1 MSEPRV
7 EAVDLSNCDR
17 EPIHIPGAIQP
28 HGVLLAFA
36 RPTRAIVQIS
46 ENAGD
51 YLGRSP
57 DELLGTPLDAV
68 FDRDGVD
75 QALALLA
82 DSGEAEP
89 QSCTFVAAGR
99 RFDALVHHF
108 AGAAIVELEP
118 ALLGDPLMPT
128 ADRVRRV
135 LEAVQRAETP
145 EQLCAIA
152 ARKVRRLTGFDRV
165 MIYRFHPDGHGEVV
179 AEERDEDLDPYL
191 GLHYPA
197 SDIPQ
202 QARALYLRNWLRII
216 PDARYTPVR
225 VVPELRPDTG
235 APLDLSY
242 AMLRS
247 VSPIHLEYMANMGL
261 RASMSVT
268 LKEHGRLW
276 GLISCANHRGP
287 RAVAHELRSVL
298 ATLGRLMSFELESFS
313 DQHVAAQRAARQ
325 PLQVALAGVMRDSS
339 PTIDVL
345 VALLGRPAEL
355 LGLVGAG
362 GAAVIGSGLL
372 QTCGRTPSTSLIH
385 KISAFLDTCDDGM
398 PQAIDTLTTHVPA
411 AAAEKDVAS
420 GLLAISLPGTPV
432 RRLVWFRPELVRDV
446 SWGGDPR
453 KPIEAGPAM
462 RIHPRR
468 SFERWKEEVHLRSWP
483 WSASDLEAATELR
496 RTAVELD
503 LGRQVLREQRAV
515 RARDDLVAVVSHDLR
530 SPLGVIQ
537 MQAALISKTAVA
549 LGDTEQATRFR
560 QGADRI
566 GRAVD
571 RMTALIGDLLD
582 LAKIEAGRFEVHAQA
597 EHIRDIVDETLSIV
611 RPLAEAKHIAIADD
625 LESALV
631 AVDRERIYQV
641 LSNLVG
647 NAIKFTPPGGTITVH
662 AERSGAEL
670 VVTVADTGPGIAPDE
685 IAHVFDRYWQAKRT
699 AQAGF
704 GLGLYIARGIVQAH
718 GGRMWV
724 ESPPGAGA
732 RFHFTLPI
740 VESVGAPA
748 RPSHEQR
755 G

>member
-7 EAVDLSNCDR
+7 DAVDLSNCDR

-28 HGVLLAFA
+28 HGVLLSFA
-36 RPTRAIVQIS
+36 QPALAIVQIS

-51 YLGRSP
+51 YLGRSA

-75 QALALLA
+75 QVLALLA
-82 DSGEAEP
+82 ESGEGDP
-89 QSCTFVAAGR
+89 QLCTLVTAGR

-108 AGAAIVELEP
+108 AGAAIIELEP
-118 ALLGDPLMPT
+118 APPGDVTTPT
-128 ADRVRRV
+128 AERVQRI
-135 LEAVQRAETP
+135 LEAIQRAETP

-152 ARKVRRLTGFDRV
+152 TREVRRLSGFDRV
-165 MIYRFHPDGHGEVV
+165 MIYRLHADGHGEVIV
-179 AEERDEDLDPYL
+179 EERDEDLDPYL

-225 VVPELRPDTG
+225 LVPELRPDTG

-242 AMLRS
+242 TMLRS
-247 VSPIHLEYMANMGL
+247 VSPIHLEYLANMGL

-276 GLISCANHRGP
+276 GLISCANHRSP
-287 RAVAHELRSVL
+287 RAVAHEQRSVL
-298 ATLGRLMSFELESFS
+298 ATLGRLVSLELASFA
-313 DQHVAAQRAARQ
+313 DQHAAAQRAARQ
-325 PLQVALAGVMRDSS
+325 PLQVALADAMRDGS
-339 PTIDVL
+339 PTDDVL
-345 VALLGRPAEL
+345 ATLLQHPAEL
-355 LGLVGAG
+355 LGLVGAE
-362 GAAVIGSGLL
+362 GAAVIGHGLL
-372 QTCGRTPSTSLIH
+372 KTCGRTPSASLID
-385 KISAFLDTCDDGM
+385 KITAYLDTCDQGA
-398 PQAIDTLTTHVPA
+398 PLAIDSLTTHIA
-411 AAAEKDVAS
+411 SAAAEKDVAS
-420 GLLAISLPGTPV
+420 GLLAFSLPSTPV

-453 KPIEAGPAM
+453 KPIEPDPAM

-503 LGRQVLREQRAV
+503 LGRQVVREQRAV

-537 MQAALISKTAVA
+537 MQASLISTQAAA
-549 LGDTEQATRFR
+549 LGDTGQATRLR

-571 RMTALIGDLLD
+571 RMTALISDLLD
-582 LAKIEAGRFEVHAQA
+582 LAKIEAGRFEVHAQS
-597 EHIRDIVDETLSIV
+597 EHIRDVVDETLSIV
-611 RPLAEAKHIAIADD
+611 RPLAEAKQISIADD

-631 AVDRERIYQV
+631 AADRERIYQV
-641 LSNLVG
+641 LSNLIG
-647 NAIKFTPPGGTITVH
+647 NAIKFTPPGGAITVH
-662 AERSGAEL
+662 AERRGAEL
-670 VVTVADTGPGIAPDE
+670 VVSVSDTGPGIAPDE
-685 IAHVFDRYWQAKRT
+685 IAHVFDRYWQARR
-699 AQAGF
+699 ADHAGA

-732 RFHFTLPI
+732 HFYFTLPI
-740 VESVGAPA
+740 VESVGGQVHPA
-748 RPSHEQR
+748 HEQR